1 MPKCMG
7 TLYWQVNDCWPG
19 PTWSSIDY
27 YGNWKALHYKVRQ
40 SYQDVVVLEKTE
52 KIGEEQYV
60 LVYNLPDSANV
71 SCHFEVKNLLGE
83 TILNSD
89 SVYNLKPFDSKEIIN
104 KSFFL
109 DYTID
114 DGLYFAFEINVNDKI
129 YKSNFSSL
137 DKNRTKPAEESF
149 NYFLKKNN
157 ETNEL
162 ILTIENSLFLKDF
175 WITYPEIQIFTKE
188 NFIDLL
194 PGKHQFK
201 IKSSDKQPLN
211 LEGFEFYWR

>member
-1 MPKCMG
+1 MSVTNAAK
-7 TLYWQVNDCWPG
+7 
-19 PTWSSIDY
+19 
-27 YGNWKALHYKVRQ
+27 
-40 SYQDVVVLEKTE
+40 QDVEYRM
-52 KIGEEQYV
+52 Q
-60 LVYNLPDSANV
+60 
-71 SCHFEVKNLLGE
+71 E
-83 TILNSD
+83 TLTT
-89 SVYNLKPFDSKEIIN
+89 VYNLKPFDSKVIIN

-175 WITYPEIQIFTKE
+175 WITYPEIQIFTEE

-201 IKSSDKQPLN
+201 IKPSDNQPLN